1 MGDATLT
8 DTPTLLAR
16 LEAAL
21 LRGEAAAVRLDQLA
35 RRHTT
40 LDTEARATI
49 LALDRLIKANSS
61 EANSS
66 EANSSEANR
75 SGG

>member
-21 LRGEAAAVRLDQLA
+21 LRGEAAAARLDQIA
-35 RRHTT
+35 TRHTT
-40 LDTEARATI
+40 LDIEARATI
-49 LALDRLIKANSS
+49 LALDRLI
-61 EANSS
+61 